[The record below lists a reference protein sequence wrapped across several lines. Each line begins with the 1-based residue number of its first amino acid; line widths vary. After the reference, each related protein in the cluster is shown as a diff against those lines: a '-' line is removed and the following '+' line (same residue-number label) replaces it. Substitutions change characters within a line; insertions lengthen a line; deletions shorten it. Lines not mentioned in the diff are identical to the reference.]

1 VNQPH
6 GPSEVSDPYGPA
18 EMMAVAMARL
28 IRDGELV
35 FVGVNSPLPLVAANL
50 ARALH
55 APNCTLLTIGGGI
68 NPRPAKLDPAT
79 SSAKL
84 SAGSASVFD
93 NVDFYGLIG
102 RRGIDTTF
110 LGLGQVDA
118 RGRVNSSFIGEQRR
132 PTVRFPGGGGAAT
145 ILPLS
150 RRVILWRA
158 SHSPRI
164 FVNEVSFVTS
174 AGNIDRVVT
183 PLCIFR
189 KEDGAL
195 VLDSIHPYVT
205 RGRLAEST
213 GFSVRNLEQAAV
225 TPPPTDQEL
234 AELDRVDPE
243 GIRRIEFPSRALDEV
258 R

>member
-1 VNQPH
+1 M
-6 GPSEVSDPYGPA
+6 SDPYGPA

-35 FVGVNSPLPLVAANL
+35 FVGVNSPLPLVAATL
-50 ARALH
+50 AKALH
-55 APNCTLLTIGGGI
+55 APNSTLLTIGGGI
-68 NPRPAKLDPAT
+68 NPRPAKLHAAT

-93 NVDFYGLIG
+93 NVDFYGLVG
-102 RRGIDTTF
+102 RRTIDITF

-132 PTVRFPGGGGAAT
+132 PAVRFPGGGGAAT

-164 FVNEVSFVTS
+164 FVEEVSFVTS

-183 PLCIFR
+183 PLCNFR
-189 KEDGAL
+189 KENGAL
-195 VLDSIHPYVT
+195 VLDSIHPGVT
-205 RGRLAEST
+205 RAHLAENT
-213 GFSVRNLEQAAV
+213 GFPIQNLDQAPV
-225 TPPPTDQEL
+225 TPPPTVEEL
-234 AELDRVDPE
+234 STLDRIDPE
-243 GIRRIEFPSRALDEV
+243 AVRRIEFPSRVHEELP
-258 R
+258 